1 MKTDIPLYNN
11 LILEDVVLV
20 TPSELNQNI
29 NNVILNKLRYKVE
42 GKCLKDGFIRPDS
55 VKIINRA
62 GGIMNPAHF
71 SGDVKFY
78 IKYSADVCHPI
89 QNQIIEC
96 IVNMVGKPGVQAYV
110 ENKDKSPLYIMLSKT
125 HHLNNKY
132 FTTIKEGDKI
142 RVRVVNS
149 EFNFNEEQ
157 IRVLAILENT
167 KSADTHT
174 KTEET
179 SNLRKNQTSHKL
191 MSKLSK
197 ESLTDDSSSDDD
209 DEVVVK
215 LKKQPNENDEDD
227 EDNDK
232 DNDDEDNDND
242 NDDDNEDKDE
252 DDEDKHEDDENDDE
266 E

>member
-11 LILEDVVLV
+11 LILVDSILV
-20 TPSELNQNI
+20 TPSELNQNLY
-29 NNVILNKLRYKVE
+29 NVILKKLQYKVE
-42 GKCLKDGFIRPDS
+42 GKCLKDGFVRPNS
-55 VKIINRA
+55 IKIINRKA
-62 GGIMNPAHF
+62 GTINPAHF
-71 SGDVKFY
+71 TGDVKY
-78 IKYSADVCHPI
+78 NITYSADVCHPI

-167 KSADTHT
+167 KPTDTHT
-174 KTEET
+174 KTEEN

-191 MSKLSK
+191 VSKLSK
-197 ESLTDDSSSDDD
+197 ESSLSDDSSSEDDV
-209 DEVVVK
+209 EVVVK
-215 LKKQPNENDEDD
+215 SKKLLDEDEEEDVKDKEDEEDEEDD
-227 EDNDK
+227 ED
-232 DNDDEDNDND
+232 DDV
-242 NDDDNEDKDE
+242 KDE
-252 DDEDKHEDDENDDE
+252 EDE
-266 E
+266 EE